1 LRHNLRTLQIM
12 ITRAAS
18 MLRHNLTQSTT
29 IDSENYKM
37 QSAKPSAELQA
48 YQILT
53 REHRATTQLYERLI
67 KDHGRPRDLKIVP
80 FPTEYLNPS

>member
-1 LRHNLRTLQIM
+1 M

-37 QSAKPSAELQA
+37 QSAKLQA